1 MGRLFLREFPRRRA
15 VFVFL
20 GRIKPCHIERRGLVE
35 RMVAQ
40 TMVSIVV
47 GVKYMLS
54 STNMTMTRGEG
65 ELLNVDMMGPGVSY
79 ELTI

>member
-1 MGRLFLREFPRRRA
+1 MA
-15 VFVFL
+15 
-20 GRIKPCHIERRGLVE
+20 
-35 RMVAQ
+35 AQ

-47 GVKYMLS
+47 GVKYMRS
-54 STNMTMTRGEG
+54 STNMTMTRGEV